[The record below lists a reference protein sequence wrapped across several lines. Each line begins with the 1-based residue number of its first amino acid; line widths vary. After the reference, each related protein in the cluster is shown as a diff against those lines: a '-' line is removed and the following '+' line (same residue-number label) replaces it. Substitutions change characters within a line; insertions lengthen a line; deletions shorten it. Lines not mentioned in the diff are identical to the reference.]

1 MPLNSK
7 GYTLIELTVVVILI
21 GLIIGMVIPRFREAV
36 LTDNL
41 LNSTNKMIGM
51 IKTLRNQA
59 IREQKV
65 YVLHL
70 DMESNRVWFD
80 SPSMTDE
87 ERARAAETAPA
98 LPEDVRILD
107 VWSSGEGKKMTGEA
121 GLRINKKGYI
131 QQAIIHLGSQDDR
144 EFTLLISPFLRK
156 VKVFEKY
163 VEFEDI

>member
-1 MPLNSK
+1 MPLNRE

-65 YVLHL
+65 YILHL
-70 DMESNRVWFD
+70 DMEGNRVWYD

-87 ERARAAETAPA
+87 ERARAAEKAPS
-98 LPEDVRILD
+98 LPEDVRIMD
-107 VWSSGEGKKMTGEA
+107 VWASGAGKRMTGEA

-144 EFTLLISPFLRK
+144 QFTLLISPFLRK

-163 VEFEDI
+163 LEFEDI